1 MGKKVKIV
9 GAAAVL
15 SMLAVAGCGPTAT
28 SGGNNSTG
36 NSTSSTASTA
46 QTKGFTVALSNSF
59 IGNNWR
65 VQMEKDIQ
73 DKIDQYKQSGL
84 VKDYMV
90 TNAGNN
96 VATQISQIQDIIQKH
111 PDLLLV
117 DAASSDALNPVL
129 QKAEQAGITVVAFDN
144 VVTDPQA
151 TNVTVDFSSYGTQA
165 AEWLVKTLNGKGNV
179 VALRGVAGT
188 PVDAQIYD
196 AAQKVFSQYPNIKVV
211 KQIYANWDEAS
222 AQSQMSSF
230 LATGQKVDAVFTEG
244 GEAYG
249 VAQALVNAKHPL
261 IPIVGGGTVSFLQFW
276 DQHKTDAGFKA
287 ISIGNPPA
295 LGSYAL
301 DVGLMKLQKEQVP
314 NKVVMPLPVVTE
326 QNLSQ
331 YLNQPAANRFD
342 VPMTYDQIM
351 AIVSKQ
357 Q

>member
-1 MGKKVKIV
+1 MMKKAKII
-9 GAAAVL
+9 GAAAIL
-15 SMLAVAGCGPTAT
+15 SVLAVSGCGPSA
-28 SGGNNSTG
+28 SVGSNNSTG
-36 NSTSSTASTA
+36 NSTASTA
-46 QTKGFTVALSNSF
+46 PTKGFTVALSNSF

-65 VQMEKDIQ
+65 VQMEKDVQ
-73 DKIDQYKQSGL
+73 DKINQYKQTGI
-84 VKDYMV
+84 VKDYIV

-129 QKAEQAGITVVAFDN
+129 QKAEQAGITVVTFDN

-151 TNVTVDFSSYGTQA
+151 IKVSVDFSSYGTQA
-165 AEWLVKTLNGKGNV
+165 ADWLAKTLNGKGNV
-179 VALRGVAGT
+179 VALRGVAGS

-196 AAQKVFSQYPNIKVV
+196 AAQKVFNQYPGIKVV
-211 KQIYANWDEAS
+211 KQISANWDEAS

-249 VAQALVNAKHPL
+249 VAQALLNAKHPL
-261 IPIVGGGTVSFLQFW
+261 VPIVGGGTVSFLQFW

-301 DVGLMKLQKEQVP
+301 DVGLMKLKKEQVP
-314 NKVVMPLPVVTE
+314 NTVIMPLPVVTE

-331 YLNQPAANRFD
+331 YLSQPAANRFD
-342 VPMTYDQIM
+342 VQLTYDEVK
-351 AIVSKQ
+351 AIVAKQ
-357 Q
+357 NK